1 MPISGRIYV
10 IHPSEGGG
18 IKARAYQK
26 HSEAASV
33 QKAVRWR
40 DAVVRYL
47 LAETRALDRVIRT
60 AGRVIAM
67 LSQALCPSRR
77 FIEVF
82 FLVAVTLAISACSEQ
97 NETKQPREASSQGT
111 PTPTIGGTY
120 RRPLRNDPSS
130 LDPVKLVDVHAVA
143 VANQIFDSL
152 VAFDAHLNVV
162 PALAQS
168 WSASRDGLVWT
179 FYLRKGVQFHNG
191 REVSAED
198 VVYSLSRLLDPA
210 VGSRS
215 SPLLD
220 KVKGAAE
227 FRAGTTKVLEGI
239 KAVDRY
245 TVEVSL
251 SEPFLPFISILGMPH
266 TSIVPQEEVERLG
279 PDFGTAPVG
288 TGPFRFV
295 QWVRGQEILLETNEH
310 YFGGRP
316 ALDRVRFVIFP
327 GDDQS
332 VILKAFEQ
340 GELEESPLTP
350 DRRKEFLEAATYKV
364 IRKPTLSLLFYGFN
378 LKRPPFQKREVR
390 QAFNYAID
398 KIRFNQQVYG
408 GIYVVA
414 RGILPPGM
422 PGYSPVVQGYDYDP
436 ARAKTLLAEAG
447 HPGGKNLTPV
457 MLSTSGKSPA
467 LEAESQIIQDDLAVL
482 DVQVDLQEF
491 NDRPTYQRALEQ
503 GDVQLFRHLWHAD
516 YPDPDNFLYP
526 LFHSAGQ
533 RNYDRYHNPAVDKL
547 LDDARGETDD
557 LRRVKLYREAERLI
571 LQDAPGIMLLHYT
584 YESVFQPYVEGV
596 VVSALGEAYV
606 SLDKVWLTQTGKMS
620 GRK

>member
-1 MPISGRIYV
+1 M
-10 IHPSEGGG
+10 E
-18 IKARAYQK
+18 ARTSQK
-26 HSEAASV
+26 LSEAGSV
-33 QKAVRWR
+33 QKVVPCR
-40 DAVVRYL
+40 DGVVRNL
-47 LAETRALDRVIRT
+47 LAETRALDRVMRT
-60 AGRVIAM
+60 ARRVIAK
-67 LSQALCPSRR
+67 LSQARRPSRR
-77 FIEVF
+77 FIG
-82 FLVAVTLAISACSEQ
+82 LSLLMAVTLAISACSEQ
-97 NETKQPREASSQGT
+97 NDTKRPREASSQVT
-111 PTPTIGGTY
+111 QAPAIGGTY
-120 RRPLRNDPSS
+120 RRPLANDPSS
-130 LDPVKLVDVHAVA
+130 LDPANIVDTYGVA
-143 VANQIFDSL
+143 VANQIFDGL

-162 PALAQS
+162 PALARS

-179 FYLRKGVQFHNG
+179 FHLRKGVQFHNG
-191 REVSAED
+191 REMSAED

-210 VGSRS
+210 VGSRN

-220 KVKGAAE
+220 KVKGAGE

-239 KAVDRY
+239 KAIDRY

-251 SEPFLPFISILGMPH
+251 SEPFLPFISILGMAH
-266 TSIVPQEEVERLG
+266 TSIVPRDEGERLG

-295 QWVRGQEILLETNEH
+295 HWVWGQEILLETNKH

-327 GDDQS
+327 GGTQS
-332 VILKAFEQ
+332 VMLKAFEQ

-364 IRKPTLSLLFYGFN
+364 IRKPTLSLLLYGFN
-378 LKRPPFQKREVR
+378 LERPPFQKREVR

-398 KIRFNQQVYG
+398 KIRLNQEVYG
-408 GIYVVA
+408 GLYVVA

-422 PGYSPVVQGYDYDP
+422 PGYSPEVQGYDYDP
-436 ARAKTLLAEAG
+436 ARAKMLLAEAG

-457 MLSTSGKSPA
+457 TLSTSSKSVGVR
-467 LEAESQIIQDDLAVL
+467 AESQIIQNYLAAL
-482 DVQVDLQEF
+482 DVQVDFQEA
-491 NDRPTYQRALEQ
+491 NDWPTFRGALEQ
-503 GDVQLFRHLWHAD
+503 GDVQLFRYSWHAD

-533 RNYDRYHNPAVDKL
+533 RNYYRYHNPAVDKL
-547 LDDARGETDD
+547 LDDARRETDD
-557 LRRVKLYREAERLI
+557 LHRVKLYREAEQLI
-571 LQDAPGIMLLHYT
+571 LQDAPAVMLLHYT

-596 VVSALGEAYV
+596 VVSALDLYV
-606 SLDKVWLTQTGKMS
+606 SLRKVWLKQGGKMS

>member
-1 MPISGRIYV
+1 MRKV
-10 IHPSEGGG
+10 C
-18 IKARAYQK
+18 
-26 HSEAASV
+26 
-33 QKAVRWR
+33 
-40 DAVVRYL
+40 
-47 LAETRALDRVIRT
+47 
-60 AGRVIAM
+60 RVIAK
-67 LSQALCPSRR
+67 LSQARRPSRR
-77 FIEVF
+77 FIELS

-97 NETKQPREASSQGT
+97 NETKQPREASLQVT
-111 PTPTIGGTY
+111 PTPAIGGTY

-130 LDPVKLVDVHAVA
+130 LDPANIVDVHGVT
-143 VANQIFDSL
+143 VANQIFDGL

-191 REVSAED
+191 REMSAED
-198 VVYSLSRLLDPA
+198 VVYSLSRLLNPT
-210 VGSRS
+210 VGSRN

-227 FRAGTTKVLEGI
+227 FQDGTTKVLEGI
-239 KAVDRY
+239 KAIDRY

-251 SEPFLPFISILGMPH
+251 SEPFVPFISILGMAH
-266 TSIVPQEEVERLG
+266 TSIVPRDEVERLG

-295 QWVRGQEILLETNEH
+295 RWVQGQEILLETNEH

-327 GDDQS
+327 GGDES
-332 VILKAFEQ
+332 VILKAFGQ
-340 GELEESPLTP
+340 RELEESPLTS

-378 LKRPPFQKREVR
+378 LERPPFQKREVR

-398 KIRFNQQVYG
+398 KIRLNQQVQG
-408 GIYVVA
+408 GLYVVA

-422 PGYSPVVQGYDYDP
+422 PGYNPEVQGYDYDL

-447 HPGGKNLTPV
+447 HAGGKNLTPV
-457 MLSTSGKSPA
+457 MLSTSVKSLA
-467 LEAESQIIQDDLAVL
+467 VQAESQIIQHDLAVL
-482 DVQVDLQEF
+482 GVQVDSQEF
-491 NDRPTYQRALEQ
+491 NDWPTFREALAQ
-503 GDVQLFRHLWHAD
+503 GDVQLFRHLWRAD

-547 LDDARGETDD
+547 LDDARREIDD
-557 LRRVKLYREAERLI
+557 MRRVKLYRQAEQFI

-596 VVSALGEAYV
+596 VVSALGDPYI
-606 SLDKVWLTQTGKMS
+606 SLHKVWLTQTGKTS